1 MAAFSVGD
9 IVSAEISGGNY
20 ALGEIYRT
28 NDTLALPYYYLLF
41 HDYQDKTS
49 VMSVIPFL
57 ESQLTFIATK
67 EQYLL
72 TNPEFFL

>member
-9 IVSAEISGGNY
+9 IVSVELSEGNHS
-20 ALGEIYRT
+20 LGEVYRT
-28 NDTLALPYYYLLF
+28 NDPYHYLLF
-41 HDYQDKTS
+41 HDYRDKTS
-49 VMSVIPFL
+49 VMPVIPFL